1 MLWTNGLKGLRIGL
15 DCSSL
20 CQWQGSNTGADGR
33 LSAGNLSLSPR
44 QRSNDCRRRRLL
56 RSNITILLNLK
67 RSVLRGADVDVD
79 ADADDIDSDD
89 AGMRKKKGKKIAK
102 EVN

>member
-1 MLWTNGLKGLRIGL
+1 MDKWVEGFADRLGLLE
-15 DCSSL
+15 L
-20 CQWQGSNTGADGR
+20 CQWQGRNTGADGR

-89 AGMRKKKGKKIAK
+89 AGMRKKKGKKKAK

>member
-1 MLWTNGLKGLRIGL
+1 MDKWVEGFADQLGLLE
-15 DCSSL
+15 L

-79 ADADDIDSDD
+79 ADDIDSDD
-89 AGMRKKKGKKIAK
+89 AGMRKKKGKKKAK